1 MAIIQIYELR
11 QATLMLNLQQVYFHT
26 APEPNATSSNSYY
39 NSSLA
44 LKDGYAEI
52 QVNVGN
58 ANIPSSFNNI
68 SYVEFIRRTIII
80 ILTIST

>member
-1 MAIIQIYELR
+1 MQLLQI
-11 QATLMLNLQQVYFHT
+11 A
-26 APEPNATSSNSYY
+26 YY

-68 SYVEFIRRTIII
+68 SYVRIYKKDDNNNLDYID
-80 ILTIST
+80 LTYEDAKGDEMLSEPKRLTMIHMLQ